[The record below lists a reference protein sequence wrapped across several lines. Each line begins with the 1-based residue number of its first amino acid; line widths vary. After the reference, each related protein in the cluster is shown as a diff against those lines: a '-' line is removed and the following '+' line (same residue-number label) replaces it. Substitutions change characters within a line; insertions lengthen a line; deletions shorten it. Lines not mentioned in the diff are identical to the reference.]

1 MTGKRAQLEKKE
13 DFWLVVFP

>member
-1 MTGKRAQLEKKE
+1 MTGKRTQLEKKE